1 MKKEIAK
8 TEPTKVLTVIKKEV
22 ESIKTASRFHV
33 TSKPTYNQ
41 AVDQL
46 SLIKKA
52 KNMIKENYTDKIVKP
67 AKEAYDNAKDF
78 IKPYETDLK
87 TVEDYLKAECIK
99 FDDLQQKIADDKKKE
114 FEESLKKGE
123 LTEKQID
130 KAIDTIEKKENTVS
144 GIREID
150 VLIID
155 DISQVP
161 VKYLKVDEVLAKKDL
176 KLGPVAGMHL
186 EKRKTM
192 ANNF

>member
-1 MKKEIAK
+1 MEKKITKA
-8 TEPTKVLTVIKKEV
+8 EPTKVLTVIKKEV
-22 ESIKTASRFHV
+22 ESIKTASRFRV

-78 IKPYETDLK
+78 IKPYEADLK
-87 TVEDYLKAECIK
+87 RVEDYLKGECIK
-99 FDDLQQKIADDKKKE
+99 FDDLQQKIAEEKKRE
-114 FEESLKKGE
+114 FEESLKRGE
-123 LTEKQID
+123 LTDKQID
-130 KAIDTIEKKENTVS
+130 KAIDKIEQKENTVS
-144 GIREID
+144 GIRELD
-150 VLIID
+150 VVVVD
-155 DISQVP
+155 DISRVP
-161 VKYLKVDEVLAKKDL
+161 VKYLKVDEVLAKKEL
-176 KLGPVAGMHL
+176 KLGPIPGMHL